1 MNTAFEQVLEKC
13 SAVERPGQAG
23 TWITEKFRENFLALH
38 HEGKGFSFEVW
49 DGEELVGGT
58 FGVITGAVFVGES
71 MFHTQTNASKFAY
84 IGMCQYLHAQ
94 GVVAVDNQ
102 LPTEHLDSLGA
113 VNIEREEFL
122 EIMLHHAGV
131 VAEDAVIPPV
141 EHFRLSY

>member
-1 MNTAFEQVLEKC
+1 
-13 SAVERPGQAG
+13 
-23 TWITEKFRENFLALH
+23 
-38 HEGKGFSFEVW
+38 
-49 DGEELVGGT
+49 
-58 FGVITGAVFVGES
+58 

-122 EIMLHHAGV
+122 EIMLQHAGV
-131 VAEDAVIPPV
+131 VEKDAVIPPDGQI
-141 EHFRLSY
+141 RLSY